1 MEATLSNGRF
11 ERRTRPRVSSTP
23 RLVVASRGC
32 TFWDRWVLRRL
43 RSHGTRRRD
52 PAGEEG
58 DGCETSG
65 RGRTRAYTAKDFASS
80 NTVVVVRPARFT
92 LSSST
97 ARIVV
102 CRSEAKGGRLPLPWA
117 FRFFPSLPSV
127 LFGRPTV
134 PPTTILVSFAGKD
147 TTLAVFVRLR
157 GGSHHTRSVARVF
170 RVAFLLFHPLSTFVF
185 GTSIFVSFVQFSSSS
200 YVAVSSL
207 FFSAEWYERARVW
220 WHVSTILIGARRM
233 PVLVRRRGTY
243 QGPSR
248 KQSRERSDPI
258 RRRSSARDGWGMGR
272 EGDGWEDVVVL
283 GIRMG
288 PVFPFKR
295 GFLFRS
301 KGWVGIPFPH
311 GLVACTCSGH
321 GPSPLLVSPY
331 HHPPDGPR

>member
-80 NTVVVVRPARFT
+80 NTVVVVRPARFA

-134 PPTTILVSFAGKD
+134 PPTTILVPFAGKD

-157 GGSHHTRSVARVF
+157 GASHHTRSVARVF

-185 GTSIFVSFVQFSSSS
+185 GTSIFVSFVLFSSSS

-207 FFSAEWYERARVW
+207 FFQCGVVRARACLV
-220 WHVSTILIGARRM
+220 ARVHHSDRCKKDACACACEAQG
-233 PVLVRRRGTY
+233 GTY
-243 QGPSR
+243 QDPSR

-258 RRRSSARDGWGMGR
+258 RRRSSARNG
-272 EGDGWEDVVVL
+272 
-283 GIRMG
+283 
-288 PVFPFKR
+288 
-295 GFLFRS
+295 
-301 KGWVGIPFPH
+301 
-311 GLVACTCSGH
+311 
-321 GPSPLLVSPY
+321 
-331 HHPPDGPR
+331 